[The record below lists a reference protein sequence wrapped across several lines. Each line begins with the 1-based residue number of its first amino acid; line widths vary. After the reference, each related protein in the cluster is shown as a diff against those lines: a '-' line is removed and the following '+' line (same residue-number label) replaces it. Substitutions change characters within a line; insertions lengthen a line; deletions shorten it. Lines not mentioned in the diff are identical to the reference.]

1 MEIWHSVITAGR
13 FQTISEVERG
23 HVIRR
28 VAVVASGVAVVAF
41 IVGRQWLPDIGASQ
55 VAAVPERAP
64 APAPREVTALGRLE
78 PKDGVIRVAG
88 PSHPAVVIGKLFVD
102 INDRVT
108 AGQTI
113 AILDNYPTIT
123 ADVAR
128 LEAELAHA
136 NAEAR
141 RYDELFKSGFV
152 STSERELFHTKVQT
166 LQAQLQRAKAELDLA
181 VVRSPI
187 SGRVLDVHAREGER
201 VGPDGIAELGQT
213 DAMYA
218 IAEVYETDVPRVR
231 VGQRAS
237 VTSPALPQPVTGTVD
252 RVGLKIGKKDVLS
265 VDPAAKTDARVVE
278 VRILLDD
285 PAQVAGLTHL
295 EVEVAI
301 AP

>member
-1 MEIWHSVITAGR
+1 MRRLALVAGG
-13 FQTISEVERG
+13 IAIAAIV
-23 HVIRR
+23 
-28 VAVVASGVAVVAF
+28 
-41 IVGRQWLPDIGASQ
+41 VGRQFLPVLDLGAGQ
-55 VAAVPERAP
+55 VAAVPKAAP
-64 APAPREVTALGRLE
+64 PPPTPNEITALGRLE

-102 INDRVT
+102 TNDRVT

-113 AILDNYPTIT
+113 AILDSYETT
-123 ADVAR
+123 KADVAR
-128 LEAELAHA
+128 LDAELRNNEAEW
-136 NAEAR
+136 R
-141 RYDELFKSGFV
+141 RYERLFTEGFV
-152 STSERELFHTKVQT
+152 STSERDAWKTKAAMV
-166 LQAQLQRAKAELDLA
+166 QAQLQRAKAELDLA

-187 SGRVLDVHAREGER
+187 TGRVLEVHAREGER

-237 VTSPALPQPVTGTVD
+237 VTSAALTEAVSGTVD

-285 PAQVAGLTHL
+285 PAQVAGLTNL
-295 EVEVAI
+295 EVDVAI
-301 AP
+301 TP